1 MNVKELKKQ
10 FSFFKNNPDIHYL
23 DSAATALKLDK
34 AVEIMTNYYLKSGVN
49 IHRGSYKLAYLA
61 TKEYEEAREV
71 VAQFVNADPSEI
83 IFTKGATQALN
94 LVANSANLFVS
105 KGEDVITTE
114 QEHNSAILPW
124 LDKSVELGFN
134 MVYIPLNEDYRVTV
148 DNFKKVLTDKTKV
161 VVINHVSN
169 VLGYLNPIKEITKL
183 AHLKGAVVILDAAQS
198 VANVRIDVKDLDVDF
213 LAFSGHKIYGPN
225 GIGVLYGKKEK
236 LRKLH
241 VYEVGG
247 EMVAKASKDNIVF
260 QDVPHKFEA
269 GTPPI
274 AETIGLAEA
283 IKFIMSLDQEKAT
296 IHVRKLREKAVA
308 ELSKIKGITIYN
320 PNSDFGVVSFNID
333 GVHPHDASS
342 VFDEYGVCIRS
353 GHHCASILTDVL
365 GTPGGTIR
373 ASISIYNDD
382 SDIDALVEAAKRAAS
397 FFGGYLK

>member
-1 MNVKELKKQ
+1 MNLKDIRKE
-10 FSFFKNNPDIHYL
+10 FSFFKNNPNIHYL
-23 DSAATALKLDK
+23 DSAATALKYDK
-34 AVEIMTNYYLKSGVN
+34 AIEKMTDYYLKSGVN

-71 VAQFVNADPSEI
+71 VARFINAEPSEI

-94 LVANSANLFVS
+94 LVANSANLLV
-105 KGEDVITTE
+105 GTNEEVITTE
-114 QEHNSAILPW
+114 QEHNSSILPW
-124 LDKSVELGFN
+124 LDKSQELGFKV
-134 MVYIPLNEDYRVTV
+134 VYIPLNEEYKITV
-148 DNFKKVLTDKTKV
+148 ENFKKILNDKTKV

-183 AHLKGAVVILDAAQS
+183 AHKQGAVVILDAAQS
-198 VANVRIDVKDLDVDF
+198 ITNVKIDVKDLDVDF

-225 GIGVLYGKKEK
+225 GIGVLYGKKDL

-247 EMVAKASKDNIVF
+247 EMVSKASKDAIIY

-274 AETIGLAEA
+274 AEAIGLAEA
-283 IKFIMSLDQEKAT
+283 IKFMESLDYQKTTDHIKKLKA
-296 IHVRKLREKAVA
+296 KAVA
-308 ELSKIKGITIYN
+308 GLSKIKGVTIYN
-320 PNSDFGVVSFNID
+320 PTSDFGIVSFNID

-342 VFDEYGVCIRS
+342 VFDEFNVCIRS
-353 GHHCASILTDVL
+353 GHHCASILTEVL
-365 GTPGGTIR
+365 GTPGGTVR

-382 SDIDALVEAAKRAAS
+382 QDIEALIEAAKKAAS
-397 FFGGYLK
+397 FFGGF